1 MSIPVQNTPTQPEPQ
16 PVAKHKGLAAA
27 TAAFEG
33 PELLPTTLDL
43 LMGPPCDP
51 HGQPGCADCARVAL
65 RDSLGMCAE
74 HLRRNCHVCGKV
86 AKAAKKQADRRAWLG
101 VFPDDRDTLEL
112 AADTGRIGNTV
123 PKSGGHIRLGKPV
136 TNVTARFRPKPDKP
150 RRQKCLKPQ
159 WGKGTDT
166 HGWGFKMWHRCNKC
180 ENCAA
185 FALNLK
191 AWRWDVGRGPF
202 QVSIMVNGAANAD
215 EARKWTGQ
223 LAKAVN
229 LPNRAS
235 LVTDAGEI
243 WIVAADRWTPT
254 PFSESENL
262 RLLIMGTANGLPCNA
277 SSKARTSRALT

>member
-1 MSIPVQNTPTQPEPQ
+1 
-16 PVAKHKGLAAA
+16 
-27 TAAFEG
+27 
-33 PELLPTTLDL
+33 
-43 LMGPPCDP
+43 
-51 HGQPGCADCARVAL
+51 
-65 RDSLGMCAE
+65 
-74 HLRRNCHVCGKV
+74 
-86 AKAAKKQADRRAWLG
+86 
-101 VFPDDRDTLEL
+101 
-112 AADTGRIGNTV
+112 
-123 PKSGGHIRLGKPV
+123 
-136 TNVTARFRPKPDKP
+136 
-150 RRQKCLKPQ
+150 
-159 WGKGTDT
+159 
-166 HGWGFKMWHRCNKC
+166 MWHRCNKC

-243 WIVAADRWTPT
+243 WIVAADAAGRRHHSANPRICGW
-254 PFSESENL
+254 
-262 RLLIMGTANGLPCNA
+262 LIMGTANGLPCNA